1 MKRGDYEITKRGD
14 EKIRTDPRMWEPRN
28 KKCYERF
35 PPKRADS
42 FGPVGRLRARAREGS
57 WTGLLG
63 SLQQWWV
70 DGTMGWINDFITLGV
85 HVLFIT

>member
-42 FGPVGRLRARAREGS
+42 FGPVGRLRARGKVLDRS
-57 WTGLLG
+57 VGLVAPVVG
-63 SLQQWWV
+63 
-70 DGTMGWINDFITLGV
+70 
-85 HVLFIT
+85 